1 MPDVDAK
8 SPLALDGLKV
18 IDCATLFAGPVI
30 ATLLGDYG
38 ARVIKV
44 EHPKGDSL
52 RSLGRHKDGVP
63 LWWSF
68 ISRNKECITAN
79 MGSPEGAE
87 VVRRLVSD
95 ADVFIENFRPGT
107 LERWGL
113 GPDSLLEINPGLII
127 VRMTGFGQTG
137 PYSSRP
143 GYGTLAEA
151 MSGFAHING
160 HADGPPTLPPLAL
173 GDSVAALAGAFAT
186 LTALW
191 SRQKTGMGQV
201 VDLSIFEPLFWILGP
216 QVTEF
221 TQLGVEQGRDGN
233 RSPFSSPRNAY
244 QAKDGVWLAISG
256 SSQSTAERTM
266 RAIGAE
272 DIICEPWFAD
282 NQGRMAH
289 VDEIDDRIASWVA
302 QRSSQEAL
310 RVFEKAEA
318 AVTPVLSISD
328 IVAHEHYAA
337 REAIIS
343 VPHPALGQIQMQNMI
358 ANLTRTP
365 GRIVH
370 PGREIGYDTERVLI
384 SLGYSPGDI
393 DLMRSHGAI

>member
-1 MPDVDAK
+1 MPNADAK
-8 SPLALDGLKV
+8 GQLALDDLKV
-18 IDCATLFAGPVI
+18 VDCATLFAGPVI

-44 EHPKGDSL
+44 EHPNGDAL
-52 RSLGRHKDGVP
+52 RSLGRQKDGVP

-68 ISRNKECITAN
+68 ISRNKECITAY

-113 GPDSLLEINPGLII
+113 SPDSLLEINPRLII
-127 VRMTGFGQTG
+127 VRVTGFGQTG
-137 PYSSRP
+137 PYRNRP

-191 SRQKTGMGQV
+191 SREKTGRGQV

-244 QAKDGVWLAISG
+244 RAKDGVWLAMSG

-266 RAIGAE
+266 KAIGAE
-272 DIICEPWFAD
+272 DLLREPWFAD

-289 VDEIDDRIASWVA
+289 VDEIDDRIAKWVA
-302 QRSSQEAL
+302 ERPSQEAL
-310 RVFEKAEA
+310 KIFEQMEA
-318 AVTPVLSISD
+318 AVTPILSIAD
-328 IVAHEHYAA
+328 IVADEQYSA
-337 REAIIS
+337 RGAIAT

-358 ANLTRTP
+358 AKLSGTP
-365 GRIVH
+365 GRIEH
-370 PGREIGYDTERVLI
+370 PGRELGYDTERILE
-384 SLGYSPGDI
+384 SLGYSPADI
-393 DLMRSHGAI
+393 ERMRTNGTI